1 MRLLRALGGA
11 VIARTE
17 LTGELTDAASA
28 AVPAGELWR
37 LVLRAFC
44 GGGMAPVVARI
55 AAVWDAPAEQIDA
68 TVNGL
73 MNGRVTTLPAHV
85 MAAIQQALAAPEGG
99 SEMKHAARQP
109 AGDVRDEDVPVEPQ
123 DQDEGDPVVH
133 LADRRGDLSPVRE
146 WPFPCGPCGDGTGF
160 ETASARVG
168 HLRELHLVC
177 GECDHAPFATAG
189 RLQRHVT
196 QFHEAPVRGPA
207 AKPRRRI
214 AGTRPGAPRP
224 LGGTAQPTPEAP
236 AFPASAR
243 AHPRDP
249 LQDGGEDL
257 EMEAL
262 AVGTRHLQR
271 LDEAAVRRVLDYWAQ
286 RFVVD
291 LCPDLL
297 AGRAG
302 EQD

>member
-1 MRLLRALGGA
+1 M
-11 VIARTE
+11 IARSE
-17 LTGELTDAASA
+17 LTGELTDRASA

-85 MAAIQQALAAPEGG
+85 MAAIEQALAAPERGA
-99 SEMKHAARQP
+99 EMKHAARQP
-109 AGDVRDEDVPVEPQ
+109 AEDDRGEDAPVGPV
-123 DQDEGDPVVH
+123 DQGEGDPVVH
-133 LADRRGDLSPVRE
+133 LADRRCDPSPARE
-146 WPFPCGPCGDGTGF
+146 WAFPCWLCSDGTGF
-160 ETASARVG
+160 ETASARVS
-168 HLRELHLVC
+168 HLREIHLVC
-177 GECDHAPFATAG
+177 GECDHAQFATAG

-196 QFHEAPVRGPA
+196 QLHEAPARGPA
-207 AKPRRRI
+207 GKPRRPV
-214 AGTRPGAPRP
+214 AGARPGAPGP
-224 LGGTAQPTPEAP
+224 LERTPQPTPEAP
-236 AFPASAR
+236 AFPATGQAL
-243 AHPRDP
+243 PGDP
-249 LQDGGEDL
+249 LQGGGEDL

-291 LCPDLL
+291 LGADLS